1 MAFSGIASRQRTAFE
16 AFTESADLFSGFSV
30 EKATK
35 KAREASYRPIS
46 LNSDGPF
53 DFFIPHE
60 GDLYLNPSTLRLH
73 GNFKIVKIVNGV
85 QKNLEASDDVAL
97 VNLAPLSFFKSLEI
111 DFQGQIVSFIT
122 TPLHHYKSYIETVLS
137 YDKNAQDTH
146 LKAALWEPDT
156 ESFEQ
161 SDSAGWVARKDWTKL
176 SNTKDFSIDL
186 HSDLASTEKFWPN
199 KLDINIRLNRAPDTF
214 SLIAKKLSTGTLPT
228 YKIIFT
234 DLVLTIDKVQ
244 MDSETLAKHEKSFN
258 SGALATYPFSKT
270 VIKTKQISK
279 DLQYA
284 KIENI
289 FMNELP
295 NSCVV
300 ALVDSA
306 AFNADIH
313 KNPFN
318 FQHFNL
324 TNIQFDYNSEII
336 PPLGLPVNFES
347 GKEQIARAYR
357 RLFDHTGVGTGN
369 ITNAIT
375 PELFKKGM
383 TLFPFDFTPDR
394 CLGYQTHMKENGT
407 LGLELRFSKPLANNI
422 TVLVFA
428 TFDDYIELDRDRHV
442 IFRSTNQP

>member
-35 KAREASYRPIS
+35 KAREASYRPIC

-73 GNFKIVKIVNGV
+73 GNFKIVKIVNGI

-156 ESFEQ
+156 ASFEQ

-186 HSDLASTEKFWPN
+186 HSDLASTEK
-199 KLDINIRLNRAPDTF
+199 I
-214 SLIAKKLSTGTLPT
+214 
-228 YKIIFT
+228 
-234 DLVLTIDKVQ
+234 
-244 MDSETLAKHEKSFN
+244 LAE
-258 SGALATYPFSKT
+258 
-270 VIKTKQISK
+270 
-279 DLQYA
+279 
-284 KIENI
+284 
-289 FMNELP
+289 
-295 NSCVV
+295 
-300 ALVDSA
+300 
-306 AFNADIH
+306 
-313 KNPFN
+313 
-318 FQHFNL
+318 
-324 TNIQFDYNSEII
+324 
-336 PPLGLPVNFES
+336 
-347 GKEQIARAYR
+347 
-357 RLFDHTGVGTGN
+357 
-369 ITNAIT
+369 
-375 PELFKKGM
+375 
-383 TLFPFDFTPDR
+383 
-394 CLGYQTHMKENGT
+394 
-407 LGLELRFSKPLANNI
+407 
-422 TVLVFA
+422 
-428 TFDDYIELDRDRHV
+428 
-442 IFRSTNQP
+442 